1 MAIIFPDACRGL
13 TAGALREAKRK
24 GYTTACGGQFST
36 EYLRNNFGDATAY
49 LDKREPTGVFMTQL
63 SEVKQHVEDGA
74 DAIFKAGA
82 QLVAVAKEANKNMA
96 DVTGKFRDG
105 TAKLGDAIDKMNKVA
120 ERGDFAN
127 TVKLVESLVT
137 SLERLSVLEEKGVLV
152 KVMSAMK
159 QS

>member
-1 MAIIFPDACRGL
+1 
-13 TAGALREAKRK
+13 
-24 GYTTACGGQFST
+24 
-36 EYLRNNFGDATAY
+36 
-49 LDKREPTGVFMTQL
+49 MTQL